1 MQTAEKLTALYCRIS
16 QEDLDRDESN
26 SITHQKGILIDYANR
41 HGFYNCKFYIDD
53 GVSGTTNIREGF
65 LELSED
71 ICRGV
76 VERVI
81 VKDLSRV
88 GRNRV
93 VTDHFVEIVCLEHNV
108 ELISIGENINTRT
121 GENLRMLPI
130 INFMNEWYAAD
141 ISDKQKRVIVSKG
154 SSGEH
159 TAHTPPY
166 GFVKTE
172 NGEWVI
178 DPAAAENVRTIF
190 RLYNEENYGC
200 QMIANYLTAHK
211 ILSPSAYSGKI
222 RKGTVTEKNP
232 FLWSSNVVGG
242 ILDNQEYCGDTVN
255 FKTEK
260 VSFKS
265 KKVVRKERDEYKI
278 FADTHEAIISRE
290 VYEKARERRDKK
302 QRRTRYET
310 PAFFSNVLYCADCK
324 NTMYIRRVN
333 YRGNVLQ
340 SYVCSGYTKKI
351 QPCTAHYIREDVLQ
365 GLVFEVI
372 ARLMKKAS
380 EDFTGLKNTVLKKI
394 RNGNAERAE
403 GIEKRYNEIIEKR
416 SELGATLLNMYA
428 DKKRRSMEDDVFYIL
443 SEQIARQSRQLE
455 EEQNKLLSES
465 ADLKIALSKAERFF
479 KTLSAYLDCTTYDSF
494 SYNMIHDLVDRIEV
508 HEGKGEKR
516 NKSYKIDVYFVGI
529 GLMDF
534 FEEKN

>member
-1 MQTAEKLTALYCRIS
+1 MQTEEKITALYCRIS
-16 QEDLDRDESN
+16 QEDIDRDESN
-26 SITHQKGILIDYANR
+26 SITHQKTILVDYANR
-41 HGFYNCKFYIDD
+41 HGFYNCRFYIDD
-53 GVSGTTNIREGF
+53 GVSGTTSMRDGF

-71 ICRGV
+71 ICKGL

-141 ISDKQKRVIVSKG
+141 ISDKQKRVIISKG
-154 SSGEH
+154 NSGEH

-166 GFVKTE
+166 GFVKNE
-172 NGEWVI
+172 NGEWVV
-178 DPAAAENVRTIF
+178 DPVAAENVRTIF
-190 RLYNEENYGC
+190 RLFTEENYGC
-200 QMIANYLTAHK
+200 QMIANYLTANK
-211 ILSPSAYSGKI
+211 VLSPSAYSGKV
-222 RKGTVTEKNP
+222 RKGTVTETDP
-232 FLWSSNVVGG
+232 YLWGTNIVGN

-265 KKVVRKERDEYKI
+265 KKIVRKDKDDYKV
-278 FADTHEAIISRE
+278 FTDTHAAIISRS
-290 VYEKARERRDKK
+290 VFEKAQEKREKK
-302 QRRTRYET
+302 QRRTRYDT

-324 NTMYIRRVN
+324 NTMYIRRVKYN
-333 YRGNVLQ
+333 GSLVL

-351 QPCTAHYIREDVLQ
+351 QPCTAHYIREEVLRSR
-365 GLVFEVI
+365 VFEVVE
-372 ARLMKKAS
+372 RLMKTAT
-380 EDFTGLKNTVLKKI
+380 EDFSGLKNSVLKKI

-403 GIEKRYNEIIEKR
+403 EIEKRYDEIIEKR
-416 SELGATLLNMYA
+416 SELGATLLNLYA
-428 DKKRRSMEDDVFYIL
+428 DRNRRSLDHDVFCIL
-443 SEQIARQSRQLE
+443 SEQIARQSRELE
-455 EEQNKLLSES
+455 EEQNRLLSES
-465 ADLKIALSKAERFF
+465 ADLKIAANKAERFF
-479 KTLSAYLDCTTYDSF
+479 KTLSAYLDHTDRESF
-494 SYNMIHDLVDRIEV
+494 SYNMIHDLIERIEV

-534 FEEKN
+534 FEKDN